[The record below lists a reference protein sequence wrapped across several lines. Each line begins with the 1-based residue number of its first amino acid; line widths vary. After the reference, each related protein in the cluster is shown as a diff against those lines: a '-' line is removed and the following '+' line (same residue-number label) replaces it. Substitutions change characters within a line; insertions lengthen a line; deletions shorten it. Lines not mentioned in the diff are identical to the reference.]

1 MQEHDLCLSCKRNLS
16 AYIDGELA
24 PPLVSAVEAHL
35 ASCPDCRAE
44 YDSLRAVTDALTALE
59 TPEPRRGLD
68 AAVMDRIARE
78 GESNRLPWFI
88 PAPVCAAAF
97 GLFIGVFLANGAT
110 PQRADESMIAPII
123 APMIAPDDGIM
134 RAMDVFSPSPQGSFS
149 NAYFTMINNP
159 GR

>member
-1 MQEHDLCLSCKRNLS
+1 MQGHEHCLSCKRRLS
-16 AYIDGELA
+16 AYIDGELSPWFMA
-24 PPLVSAVEAHL
+24 AVEEHL

-44 YDSLRAVTDALTALE
+44 YDSLRAVMDALNVLK

-110 PQRADESMIAPII
+110 PQRADEAMIAPII
-123 APMIAPDDGIM
+123 AADDGIM

-159 GR
+159 SR